1 MWKQN
6 LTDAKEYVS
15 DVFSL
20 PKDVIT
26 NATLLYTIGQKN
38 IYVENFKSILSYS
51 NTEIVIKSSEGKIKV
66 SGKGLCIDYYSIQ
79 DMKIIGQIYGIT
91 FIKGV

>member
-1 MWKQN
+1 MWKHN
-6 LTDAKEYVS
+6 LTDAKDCLA

-20 PKDVIT
+20 PKDVVT

-38 IYVENFKSILSYS
+38 IYVENFKSILSYTD
-51 NTEIVIKSSEGKIKV
+51 TEIGIKSSEGKVIV
-66 SGKGLCIDYYSIQ
+66 LGKELCIDYYSSH
-79 DMKIIGQIYGIT
+79 DMKITGQIYGIT